1 MQDQQIRLDGRFTV
15 KDGLGDRVF
24 LAYEAG
30 PGPMVTIELE
40 SGISRP
46 EADKIAKAINRGA
59 EKLVIDFSY
68 SPAAKLG
75 FAAMLVRLQTV
86 LKNLQGAMTE
96 LIDKKDY
103 SEAERLL
110 RIVDKLMVELLKDA
124 GGNIASSR

>member
-1 MQDQQIRLDGRFTV
+1 MRRVQDQWSRSNLS
-15 KDGLGDRVF
+15 
-24 LAYEAG
+24 
-30 PGPMVTIELE
+30 PGN
-40 SGISRP
+40 SRP
-46 EADKIAKAINRGA
+46 EADRIAKAINRGA

-86 LKNLQGAMTE
+86 LKNLQGAIEEVMPGASSMLTE

-103 SEAERLL
+103 SGAERLL